1 MCGREECL
9 KKFGGGLLRMNN
21 PHPTLSQVGEG
32 LSNLALPLVG
42 EELWNLASSPSGSGN
57 YGPFK
62 ALSHLWERVG

>member
-1 MCGREECL
+1 
-9 KKFGGGLLRMNN
+9 MNN

-32 LSNLALPLVG
+32 LSNLALPLVGEELWNLALPLVG